1 MSHNRENFGSLTT
14 AIFAMA
20 GSAIGL
26 GNIWRFPYIVG
37 EYGGAAFILIYIL
50 ATMLVSLPIFVAE
63 VTLGRRSR
71 SSAYGSMQKL
81 RPDDRRWKLAGIMS
95 VLIPMVI
102 VSYYSV
108 VGGWSVDYLGK
119 ALASEFI
126 SEDPSTVSSLFGDF
140 ISNPWLPL
148 VMQMLFLLTTLVIVA
163 LGVKSGIEKFSKY
176 SIPVLFVLILVMC
189 IYSISL
195 PGAGQGVRYLL
206 HPDFSQISP
215 RSFAYALGQSFFS
228 LSLGAGTIVTYG
240 SYMRSR
246 ENIIQ
251 TSAGTAVSDLL
262 FALLAGLAIMPAVFA
277 AGIEPG
283 AGPGLIFQT
292 IPYIFSSMGA
302 SMPVVGTVISVVFFL
317 TVVVAAL
324 TSSISLVEV
333 GVAHLNE
340 KYGLSRIKACIVVF
354 VLCSSL
360 GVLCS
365 LSFGPLSSFTI
376 FGKTIFDFCDWL
388 ISNMMMPLLALIT
401 TLFIGFAL
409 KRSEVR
415 DEITNSGTVNGKVFP
430 VFYFIL
436 KWVAPVFI
444 IVIMV
449 TNFIL

>member
-1 MSHNRENFGSLTT
+1 
-14 AIFAMA
+14 
-20 GSAIGL
+20 
-26 GNIWRFPYIVG
+26 
-37 EYGGAAFILIYIL
+37 
-50 ATMLVSLPIFVAE
+50 
-63 VTLGRRSR
+63 
-71 SSAYGSMQKL
+71 
-81 RPDDRRWKLAGIMS
+81 
-95 VLIPMVI
+95 
-102 VSYYSV
+102 
-108 VGGWSVDYLGK
+108 
-119 ALASEFI
+119 
-126 SEDPSTVSSLFGDF
+126 
-140 ISNPWLPL
+140 
-148 VMQMLFLLTTLVIVA
+148 MQMLFLLATLVIVA

-324 TSSISLVEV
+324 ASSISLVEV
-333 GVAHLNE
+333 GGAHLNE
-340 KYGLSRIKACIVVF
+340 KYGLSRIRACIVVF

>member
-126 SEDPSTVSSLFGDF
+126 SEDPSTVASLFGDF

-148 VMQMLFLLTTLVIVA
+148 VMQMLFLLATLVIVA

-189 IYSISL
+189 ISSISL

-215 RSFAYALGQSFFS
+215 RSFA
-228 LSLGAGTIVTYG
+228 
-240 SYMRSR
+240 
-246 ENIIQ
+246 
-251 TSAGTAVSDLL
+251 
-262 FALLAGLAIMPAVFA
+262 
-277 AGIEPG
+277 
-283 AGPGLIFQT
+283 
-292 IPYIFSSMGA
+292 
-302 SMPVVGTVISVVFFL
+302 
-317 TVVVAAL
+317 
-324 TSSISLVEV
+324 
-333 GVAHLNE
+333 
-340 KYGLSRIKACIVVF
+340 
-354 VLCSSL
+354 
-360 GVLCS
+360 
-365 LSFGPLSSFTI
+365 
-376 FGKTIFDFCDWL
+376 
-388 ISNMMMPLLALIT
+388 
-401 TLFIGFAL
+401 
-409 KRSEVR
+409 
-415 DEITNSGTVNGKVFP
+415 
-430 VFYFIL
+430 
-436 KWVAPVFI
+436 
-444 IVIMV
+444 
-449 TNFIL
+449 